1 MSILEA
7 GMLICFGAAWPT
19 NIVKSLRSRSAKGKS
34 LPFLIIVLTG
44 YVFGILNKMINDADI
59 VMVFYIINFIMVA
72 VDIAIWF
79 RNRRLDSFIE
89 MQQR

>member
-44 YVFGILNKMINDADI
+44 YVFGILNKMINDTDI

-79 RNRRLDSFIE
+79 RNRKLDSFAE
-89 MQQR
+89 RQPQ

>member
-7 GMLICFGAAWPT
+7 GMLVCFGAAWPT
-19 NIVKSLRSRSAKGKS
+19 NIVKSLRNRSAKGKS

-72 VDIAIWF
+72 MDIAIWF
-79 RNRRLDSFIE
+79 RNRKLDSLAE
-89 MQQR
+89 RQPQ